1 MLGQEIAAALPELRA
16 HAASLMVDACIVTRG
31 GGVIWDDAAGGYIPD
46 PNDPPTTVY
55 EGKCRLRNAAP
66 APQNA
71 DAGETTWAVD
81 LVVVSLPVVGSEG
94 VADGDTVTV
103 TASSF
108 DAAAVGAVLTV
119 QSAHVQT
126 HSTARRLSC
135 QVVSRDG

>member
-1 MLGQEIAAALPELRA
+1 MSLGSGIAAALPEFRA
-16 HAASLMVDACIVTRG
+16 HAESLMVDACIVTRD
-31 GGVIWDDAAGGYIPD
+31 VAATWDPGTGTYIPN
-46 PNDPPTTVY
+46 PATTVY

-108 DAAAVGAVLTV
+108 DAAAVGTVLTV

-135 QVVSRDG
+135 QVVSRDA

>member
-1 MLGQEIAAALPELRA
+1 MLADDVAAALPAFRA
-16 HAASLMVDACIVTRG
+16 HAESLMVDACIVTRG
-31 GGVIWDDAAGGYIPD
+31 GEPVWDDATGTYLPGTA
-46 PNDPPTTVY
+46 TTVY

-71 DAGETTWAVD
+71 DAGETVWAVD

-108 DAAAVGAVLTV
+108 DAAAVGTVLTV

>member
-1 MLGQEIAAALPELRA
+1 MLSDPITSALPELRA
-16 HAASLMVDACIVTRG
+16 HANSLMVDACIVTRG
-31 GGVIWDDAAGGYIPD
+31 GEPVWDDATGTYTPGPD
-46 PNDPPTTVY
+46 TTVY
-55 EGKCRLRNAAP
+55 EGRCRLRNAAP

-71 DAGETTWAVD
+71 DAGETAWAVD
-81 LVVVSLPVVGSEG
+81 LVVVSLPVVGSEA

-108 DAAAVGAVLTV
+108 DAAAVGTVLTV

-135 QVVSRDG
+135 QVVSRDA